1 MESLCDQGAEAR
13 WAKVGVHMG
22 ARSRDGGD
30 GSAAQSQSV
39 GGGQT
44 LSPGLDNLTGNSTV
58 NMTGRAQELDR
69 RLDSYSQDS
78 SSLDRPQPRTTLK
91 TP

>member
-1 MESLCDQGAEAR
+1 MESLCGQGAEAR
-13 WAKVGVHMG
+13 WACTWGRAAG
-22 ARSRDGGD
+22 RGD
-30 GSAAQSQSV
+30 GSAAQIQSV